1 MHFVYFLIFDNSVLS
16 TTSIYIDRNCQPVLV
31 DLSSAR
37 YVSHRDMD
45 ERLKKELKNKSRNLG
60 KDNVVAS
67 QKAGK

>member
-1 MHFVYFLIFDNSVLS
+1 
-16 TTSIYIDRNCQPVLV
+16 
-31 DLSSAR
+31 
-37 YVSHRDMD
+37 MD